1 MEENISIEF
10 SQALAGLDG
19 DKDLYKTLLDCW
31 FEEKQFDKTVLEK
44 LIAKDGKISAAS
56 YVHRM
61 KGAAGAL
68 GAQALFKAAQELE
81 NILKEK
87 TQGDIAKACEQT
99 DMLYRKTNAAHNAIR
114 TNL

>member
-56 YVHRM
+56 YV
-61 KGAAGAL
+61 
-68 GAQALFKAAQELE
+68 
-81 NILKEK
+81 
-87 TQGDIAKACEQT
+87 
-99 DMLYRKTNAAHNAIR
+99 
-114 TNL
+114 

>member
-44 LIAKDGKISAAS
+44 LIAKTVK
-56 YVHRM
+56 
-61 KGAAGAL
+61 
-68 GAQALFKAAQELE
+68 
-81 NILKEK
+81 
-87 TQGDIAKACEQT
+87 
-99 DMLYRKTNAAHNAIR
+99 
-114 TNL
+114 